1 MDVQNFGKLVSTVTK
16 LSKTRYALISVVF
29 GVRNLVFV
37 DKHVGGWQKP
47 NRWSRVLWSVVFPDY
62 PNQNLTVLD
71 YSTLPATTPS
81 VTTPT
86 PMKSILIIIT
96 FLLLI
101 LAAPFGFIFE
111 ALVAGFYYGQEASR
125 KLASECKPK

>member
-1 MDVQNFGKLVSTVTK
+1 
-16 LSKTRYALISVVF
+16 
-29 GVRNLVFV
+29 
-37 DKHVGGWQKP
+37 
-47 NRWSRVLWSVVFPDY
+47 
-62 PNQNLTVLD
+62 
-71 YSTLPATTPS
+71 
-81 VTTPT
+81 
-86 PMKSILIIIT
+86 MKSILIIIT